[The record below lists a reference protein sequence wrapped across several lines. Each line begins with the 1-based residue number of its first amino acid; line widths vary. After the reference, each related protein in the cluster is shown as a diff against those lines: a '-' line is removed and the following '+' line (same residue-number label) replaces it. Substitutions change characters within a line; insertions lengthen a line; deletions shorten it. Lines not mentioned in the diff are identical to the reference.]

1 MTRKRA
7 LKAKDDKKTVRS
19 AVTDLDGTPSQEPE
33 QNDGA
38 VTPTT
43 IISKSSSDEARR
55 WDA

>member
-1 MTRKRA
+1 MTRERA

-19 AVTDLDGTPSQEPE
+19 AMTHLDGTPSQEPK
-33 QNDGA
+33 QDNGA

-43 IISKSSSDEARR
+43 IISKSSSDEDSR

>member
-7 LKAKDDKKTVRS
+7 MKAKEDKKTVRS
-19 AVTDLDGTPSQEPE
+19 ALTDLDGTPSQEPE
-33 QNDGA
+33 QIDGA

-43 IISKSSSDEARR
+43 IISKLSSDEVSR

>member
-19 AVTDLDGTPSQEPE
+19 ALTDLDGTPSQEPE

-43 IISKSSSDEARR
+43 IISKSSSDEACR

>member
-1 MTRKRA
+1 M
-7 LKAKDDKKTVRS
+7 KAKDDKKTVRS
-19 AVTDLDGTPSQEPE
+19 ALTDLDGTPSQEPE

-43 IISKSSSDEARR
+43 IISKSSSDEACR

>member
-7 LKAKDDKKTVRS
+7 MKAKDDKKTVRS
-19 AVTDLDGTPSQEPE
+19 ALTDLDGTPSQEPE

-43 IISKSSSDEARR
+43 IISKFSSYEACR